1 MHLYMYIT
9 VTSQEEIIIT
19 FNFQVKFVKL
29 FTLLLLL
36 LPVCICS
43 HMQAWRYAFTTLTT
57 VVATVIV
64 EKLKA
69 REKHLLNFSFSWK
82 FTTCTV
88 AIINEVYFRSPF
100 KRLIKTAFSAAE
112 FIFLVF
118 WSYKREKE
126 KKRLSE
132 IYFCL
137 FYPRLQHL
145 QHIKPQIIKSGKR
158 HVFRSTAP
166 LRYRYK
172 IC

>member
-36 LPVCICS
+36 LPVCVYE

-88 AIINEVYFRSPF
+88 AIINEVYFHSPF
-100 KRLIKTAFSAAE
+100 KRLIKTAFSTAE

-118 WSYKREKE
+118 EVIKE
-126 KKRLSE
+126 RKKKRDFLKFHFD
-132 IYFCL
+132 YFTL
-137 FYPRLQHL
+137 GYNLYN
-145 QHIKPQIIKSGKR
+145 
-158 HVFRSTAP
+158 T
-166 LRYRYK
+166 
-172 IC
+172 

>member
-36 LPVCICS
+36 LPVCICAYAGMAIRFYNS
-43 HMQAWRYAFTTLTT
+43 HHSC
-57 VVATVIV
+57 VATVIV

-69 REKHLLNFSFSWK
+69 REKHLLNFFFSWK

-88 AIINEVYFRSPF
+88 AIINEFYFRSPF

-118 WSYKREKE
+118 EVIKE
-126 KKRLSE
+126 KKKKRDFLKFHFAYFTLS
-132 IYFCL
+132 CN
-137 FYPRLQHL
+137 
-145 QHIKPQIIKSGKR
+145 
-158 HVFRSTAP
+158 T
-166 LRYRYK
+166 
-172 IC
+172 